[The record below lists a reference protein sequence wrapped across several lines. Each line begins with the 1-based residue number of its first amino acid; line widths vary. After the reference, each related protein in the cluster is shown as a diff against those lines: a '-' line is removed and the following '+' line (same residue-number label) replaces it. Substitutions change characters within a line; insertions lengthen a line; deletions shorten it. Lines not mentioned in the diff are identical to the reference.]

1 MTRAHSTPNSH
12 TAARAAN
19 LRKLV
24 EALTVREMP
33 RGEIAKLLGIGE
45 SAARTYIADLR
56 EHLTILHCEAAVTWP
71 LKPGVYRLTASP
83 EAIAA
88 CLESLGGVTAARPA
102 RSSSMEIAAR
112 DPRRHFHILGDDEHY
127 AVRVSRA
134 APARDPMVAALFG
147 PAPVA
152 MGAHA

>member
-1 MTRAHSTPNSH
+1 MTHSHSAFNGRT
-12 TAARAAN
+12 TARLAS

-24 EALTVREMP
+24 EALAVREMT
-33 RGEIAKLLGIGE
+33 RSEIAKLLGIGE

-56 EHLTILHCEAAVTWP
+56 EHLTILHCEALITWP
-71 LKPGVYRLTASP
+71 LSPGVYRLTASP
-83 EAIAA
+83 EAITAY
-88 CLESLGGVTAARPA
+88 LESMDAATARPA
-102 RSSSMEIAAR
+102 RASSMEIAAR

>member
-1 MTRAHSTPNSH
+1 MTRSHSTTNSH
-12 TAARAAN
+12 TAARLASLRN
-19 LRKLV
+19 LV
-24 EALTVREMP
+24 NALTVREMT
-33 RGEIAKLLGIGE
+33 RAEIAKLLGIGE

-56 EHLTILHCEAAVTWP
+56 EHLTILHCEAAITWP
-71 LKPGVYRLTASP
+71 LMPGVYRLTASP
-83 EAIAA
+83 DAIAA
-88 CLESLGGVTAARPA
+88 YLNGMDAATARPA

-147 PAPVA
+147 AGPARMEA
-152 MGAHA
+152 RA

>member
-1 MTRAHSTPNSH
+1 MTRSHFTPNSH
-12 TAARAAN
+12 TVARLAS

-24 EALTVREMP
+24 NALTVREMT
-33 RGEIAKLLGIGE
+33 RAEIAKLLGIGE

-71 LKPGVYRLTASP
+71 LKPGVYRLTADP

-88 CLESLGGVTAARPA
+88 CLKSLGGVTAVRPVRA
-102 RSSSMEIAAR
+102 SSMEIAAR

-147 PAPVA
+147 AGPASV
-152 MGAHA
+152 GAHA